1 MKNPDK
7 QLLKQYFRLP
17 DRLEEALIGLDD
29 TILDQ
34 TKGKGWSIREYACH
48 ILEGEALWQL
58 NLRIVAAQNGIEL
71 PFTWYFTLTQDDWA
85 ERWVYKKRALESV
98 LNSYRA
104 STHYLVEFMR
114 NNPDIWENYGL
125 ITWRGETEASR
136 MTVRQIVE
144 MNIRHLDGHLQDIQ
158 SIQEVNRR

>member
-48 ILEGEALWQL
+48 ILEGETLWQL
-58 NLRIVAAQNGIEL
+58 NLRIIAAQNGVGF
-71 PFTWYFTLTQDDWA
+71 PFLWYFSLTQDEWA
-85 ERWVYKKRALESV
+85 ARWSYKKRALGTI

-104 STHYLVEFMR
+104 STHYLVEFM
-114 NNPDIWENYGL
+114 NNVPDIWENFGL
-125 ITWRGETEASR
+125 ITWRGKTEASR
-136 MTVRQIVE
+136 LTVRQIVE

-158 SIQEVNRR
+158 SIQELRR